1 MGQKCSKLLWLCV
14 ENQNMSDTIDIE
26 YNLDE
31 IREISDFSEDYYT
44 RPRSLTF
51 PMSSNITQITKKL
64 LSDGYSNQK
73 SASLQQF

>member
-1 MGQKCSKLLWLCV
+1 MGQKCSKLLCFQ
-14 ENQNMSDTIDIE
+14 NQNMSDIE
-26 YNLDE
+26 YNLED
-31 IREISDFSEDYYT
+31 IREISDFSDDYYM

>member
-1 MGQKCSKLLWLCV
+1 MGQKCSKLLCV
-14 ENQNMSDTIDIE
+14 QNQNMSDNIDIE
-26 YNLDE
+26 YNLED
-31 IREISDFSEDYYT
+31 IRDISDFSEDYHM

-64 LSDGYSNQK
+64 SDGYSNQK

>member
-1 MGQKCSKLLWLCV
+1 MGQKCSKLLCFQ
-14 ENQNMSDTIDIE
+14 NQNMSDIE
-26 YNLDE
+26 YNLEE
-31 IREISDFSEDYYT
+31 IREISYFSSDDYYM

-51 PMSSNITQITKKL
+51 PMSSNITKITKK